1 MAYLGK
7 ADKETKAFL
16 ERQFGGGSILFG
28 QKRPSSS
35 KQNSEPARNTS
46 DEKVDPALWA
56 MQESERRLTE
66 QDMDSTHSIG
76 QTPEASQTTDRLRP
90 SEIESLRQHDK
101 KAMEYA
107 KMMLA
112 REELA
117 SPQARS
123 EEREDPAV
131 SLQKAIEQRFSD
143 M

>member
-1 MAYLGK
+1 MPTVGP
-7 ADKETKAFL
+7 ADQETKALL
-16 ERQFGGGSILFG
+16 ERQFGNGSILFG
-28 QKRPSSS
+28 QKPPQQSSES
-35 KQNSEPARNTS
+35 LGKAPTKG
-46 DEKVDPALWA
+46 DEKEDPALWA

-76 QTPEASQTTDRLRP
+76 QTPDASQATDRLTP
-90 SEIESLRQHDK
+90 SEIELLRQHDK

-117 SPQARS
+117 SLQARS